1 MDTVSARAFPKRVAV
16 RGKLKKQE
24 EMPMRVGGLEKRSLP
39 AVISRWSVRFG
50 FESRG
55 IASTT
60 NFNGLRDQVHQRAR

>member
-39 AVISRWSVRFG
+39 VVISRWSVRFG